1 MPPNFDELLAA
12 IARHAQTLTDTGA
25 VADYIPALA
34 RVDPSQFGIAVAGLD
49 GSLYCAGAAQRPFSI
64 QSISKLF
71 ALTLALQREGD
82 ALWQR
87 VGREPSGTPF
97 NSLVLLERER
107 GIPRNPFVNAGALVI
122 TDVLCQRYLQPE
134 RAVLE
139 FIHRLL
145 GRNSIIIDAEVARS
159 ERAHS
164 DRNSAIAHFMRS
176 FGNLRGQVGAV
187 LDAYCAQC
195 AIAMS
200 CAELA
205 QASLFLAGDG
215 CQPGGT
221 RVLDPQA
228 TRRINA
234 LMLTCGAYDAAGD
247 FAFRIGL
254 PTKTGVGGGIL
265 AVVPGCMTICAWS
278 PGLDATGNSIAAAA
292 AIERFAA
299 ETGVSIFGGGERVP
313 DGMPAE

>member
-1 MPPNFDELLAA
+1 MSEIDTLLQSITADIAALPDE
-12 IARHAQTLTDTGA
+12 GA

-34 RVDPSQFGIAVAGLD
+34 RVAPRQFGIAVASVD
-49 GSLYCAGAAQRPFSI
+49 GRVHRAGAADQPFSI

-71 ALTLALQREGD
+71 ALALALQREGD

-107 GIPRNPFVNAGALVI
+107 GIPRNPFVNAGALVV
-122 TDVLCQRYLQPE
+122 TDVLCRRYLQPD

-139 FIHRLL
+139 FVHRLL
-145 GRNSIIIDAEVARS
+145 GRTQVAIDTDVARS
-159 ERAHS
+159 ERQHS
-164 DRNSAIAHFMRS
+164 DRNAAIAHFMRS
-176 FGNLRGQVGAV
+176 FGNLTSDVAA
-187 LDAYCAQC
+187 LLEAYCAQC

-200 CAELA
+200 CADLA
-205 QASLFLAGDG
+205 EAALFLAADG
-215 CQPGGT
+215 EQPGRG
-221 RVLDPQA
+221 RVLASADA
-228 TRRINA
+228 RRLNA

-265 AVVPGCMTICAWS
+265 AIVPGRMSLCAWS
-278 PGLDATGNSIAAAA
+278 PRLDATGNSVAAAVA
-292 AIERFAA
+292 LERFATQA
-299 ETGVSIFGGGERVP
+299 GVSIFR
-313 DGMPAE
+313 

>member
-1 MPPNFDELLAA
+1 MSHDYAALLSNIAA
-12 IARHAQTLTDTGA
+12 EVRPLNEHGA

-34 RVDPSQFGIAVAGLD
+34 RVPRDGFGIAVATVD
-49 GSLYCAGAAQRPFSI
+49 GTVYGAGDADEPFSI

-82 ALWQR
+82 DLWKR

-107 GIPRNPFVNAGALVI
+107 GIPRNPFVNAGALVVA
-122 TDVLCQRYLQPE
+122 DVLCRRYLQPE

-139 FIHRLL
+139 FVHRLL
-145 GRNSIIIDAEVARS
+145 GATHVGIDATVARS

-164 DRNSAIAHFMRS
+164 DRNAAIAHFMKS
-176 FGNLRGQVGAV
+176 FGNLDGDVSQL

-200 CAELA
+200 CRDLVRAT
-205 QASLFLAGDG
+205 LFLAHNGL
-215 CQPGGT
+215 QPPGQ
-221 RVLDPQA
+221 RVLDVSVA
-228 TRRINA
+228 RRVNA
-234 LMLTCGAYDAAGD
+234 IMLTCGAYDAAGD
-247 FAFRIGL
+247 YAWRIGL
-254 PTKTGVGGGIL
+254 PTKTGVGGGIV
-265 AVVPGCMTICAWS
+265 AIVPGRMSIAAWS
-278 PGLDATGNSIAAAA
+278 PALDATGNSIAAAA

-299 ETGVSIFGGGERVP
+299 ATGVSIFGAPPE
-313 DGMPAE
+313 D

>member
-1 MPPNFDELLAA
+1 MSVDYAALLQTIAA
-12 IARHAQTLTDTGA
+12 EVAALAPDGD

-34 RVDPSQFGIAVAGLD
+34 RVAPDQFGIAVATVD
-49 GSLYCAGAAQRPFSI
+49 GNVYRAGAADTPFSI

-71 ALTLALQREGD
+71 ALALALRREGE
-82 ALWQR
+82 ALWRR

-107 GIPRNPFVNAGALVI
+107 GIPRNPFVNAGALVV
-122 TDVLCQRYLQPE
+122 TDVLCRRFLQPE

-139 FIHRLL
+139 FVHGLL
-145 GRNSIIIDAEVARS
+145 GRSGVGIDAEVARS
-159 ERAHS
+159 ERRHS
-164 DRNSAIAHFMRS
+164 DRNAAIAHFMRS
-176 FGNLRGQVGAV
+176 FGNLHGDVGAV
-187 LDAYCAQC
+187 LDAYCAHC

-205 QASLFLAGDG
+205 QAALFLAADG

-221 RVLDPQA
+221 RILEAADA
-228 TRRINA
+228 RRLNA

-265 AVVPGCMTICAWS
+265 AIVPGRMSICAWS
-278 PGLDATGNSIAAAA
+278 PRLDANGNSIAAAA
-292 AIERFAA
+292 ALERFAA
-299 ETGVSIFGGGERVP
+299 TAGVSIFG
-313 DGMPAE
+313 

>member
-1 MPPNFDELLAA
+1 MNASSLQALIDDIVAATRSRCDE
-12 IARHAQTLTDTGA
+12 GA

-34 RVDPSQFGIAVAGLD
+34 KVPPDRLGMAIATLD
-49 GSLYCAGAAQRPFSI
+49 GTVLRAGDATEPFSI

-71 ALTLALQREGD
+71 ALTLALRREGES
-82 ALWQR
+82 LWRR

-97 NSLVLLERER
+97 NSLVLLEREQ

-122 TDVLCQRYLQPE
+122 TDVLCQRFLQPE

-139 FIHRLL
+139 FIHGLL
-145 GRNSIIIDAEVARS
+145 GRTDVAIDAGVARS
-159 ERAHS
+159 ERQHS
-164 DRNSAIAHFMRS
+164 DRNAAIAHFMRS
-176 FGNLRGQVGAV
+176 FGKLGSQPATV

-200 CAELA
+200 CADLA
-205 QASLFLAGDG
+205 RASLFLAADG
-215 CQPGGT
+215 RDPLGGSP
-221 RVLDPQA
+221 VVDALA
-228 TRRINA
+228 ARRINA

-247 FAFRIGL
+247 FACRIGL

-265 AVVPGCMTICAWS
+265 AVVPGRMSLCAWS
-278 PGLDATGNSIAAAA
+278 PRLDANGNSIAAAA

-299 ETGVSIFGGGERVP
+299 ETGLSIFGASV
-313 DGMPAE
+313 A

>member
-1 MPPNFDELLAA
+1 MVDDIAGLLAQ
-12 IARHAQTLTDTGA
+12 IAAHCGALPDAGA
-25 VADYIPALA
+25 VAEYIPALA
-34 RVDPSQFGIAVAGLD
+34 RVPPRQFGIAVATVDGGLHR
-49 GSLYCAGAAQRPFSI
+49 AGDADVAFSI

-122 TDVLCQRYLQPE
+122 TDVLCRRYLQPE

-139 FIHRLL
+139 FVHRLL
-145 GRNSIIIDAEVARS
+145 ARSSVGIDAEVARS
-159 ERAHS
+159 ERQHS
-164 DRNSAIAHFMRS
+164 DRNAAIAHFMRS
-176 FGNLRGQVGAV
+176 FGNLQGEVAAV

-205 QASLFLAGDG
+205 QAALFLAADG
-215 CQPGGT
+215 CQPGGS
-221 RVLDPQA
+221 RVLAPLDA
-228 TRRINA
+228 RRINA

-265 AVVPGCMTICAWS
+265 AVVPGRMTICAWS
-278 PGLDATGNSIAAAA
+278 PRLDATGNSIAAAA
-292 AIERFAA
+292 AIEQFAA
-299 ETGVSIFGGGERVP
+299 ATGATVFGSG
-313 DGMPAE
+313 A